1 MQQEL
6 MSKILA
12 PPNTNTQL
20 REKLDVTHIMQ
31 YVEGQGNPENIQFL
45 VDQIKESKEMVDK
58 GKFTALPQE
67 VQDSVR
73 DDQAKF
79 DKDFAM
85 MVAQFKQAMS
95 EADQRAITVEY
106 EEAAKNPEQQSK
118 MSWMK
123 EKGSKIAKYFGVGI

>member
-85 MVAQFKQAMS
+85 MVAQFK
-95 EADQRAITVEY
+95 
-106 EEAAKNPEQQSK
+106 
-118 MSWMK
+118 
-123 EKGSKIAKYFGVGI
+123 